1 MNKEKIYNFLKRE
14 LKNLGVIKNEKNN
27 QLKNLNIIKDDRLDS
42 LKLINF
48 HYPTYFGPSAGK
60 MQTAPILKFQ
70 FVPYAVDAKTGGGL
84 MGYTGG
90 ISFKPNIDAG
100 FIFDSNGKML
110 PAPSQL
116 LNRVSLH

>member
-48 HYPTYFGPSAGK
+48 LLRIENKYEVKILSSDLKSTK
-60 MQTAPILKFQ
+60 KQTLNKISEIILK
-70 FVPYAVDAKTGGGL
+70 K
-84 MGYTGG
+84 
-90 ISFKPNIDAG
+90 I
-100 FIFDSNGKML
+100 GK
-110 PAPSQL
+110 
-116 LNRVSLH
+116 